1 MREMREIHYSDA
13 QYPEKLR
20 KIKNPPL
27 KLYAI
32 GNVELLDKPSL
43 AIVGTRN
50 ITKYGVKNCQNFA
63 RKIVEKDI
71 PIVSGMAIGTDAV
84 AHKTALEYG
93 GETIAVLAGGF
104 EHIFP
109 EENVGLFEQIAE
121 RKGLIVTEYP
131 PDVTAKSE
139 RFLERNRIVSGLSEG
154 VLVIEAAYRS
164 GTSVT
169 ARLAYRQGKVVMALP
184 GRLDNSYGVGVNKL
198 IQDGAKLVTCVEDV
212 LQNFPQFRHK
222 MGKTL
227 EPKQFS
233 FLDVKEEYQEILQI
247 LQNQTLSVEEI
258 MQKTK
263 EKNLRQTL
271 NLLMNMELEGLV
283 SQEIGVGYSVRREKL

>member
-1 MREMREIHYSDA
+1 MREMREINFNDA
-13 QYPEKLR
+13 EYPEKLR

-50 ITKYGVKNCQNFA
+50 ITEYGVKNCQNFA

-84 AHKTALEYG
+84 AHRTALEYG

-109 EENVGLFEQIAE
+109 EENAGLFEQIAE

-131 PDVTAKSE
+131 PDVIAKSE

-169 ARLAYRQGKVVMALP
+169 AKLAYRQGKVVMALP

-222 MGKTL
+222 MGKML
-227 EPKQFS
+227 EPKQLS
-233 FLDVKEEYQEILQI
+233 FLDVKEEYQEILRI
-247 LQNQTLSVEEI
+247 LQNETLSVEEI
-258 MQKTK
+258 VQKTK
-263 EKNLRQTL
+263 EQNLRQTL
-271 NLLMNMELEGLV
+271 NLLMNMELEGLLV
-283 SQEIGVGYSVRREKL
+283 QEIGIGYSVRREKL